1 MRKYIPSWDF
11 FWTLVMVALVVVNY
25 MVWAIGPEDEDLYAL
40 TIAGFFWLYLNCE
53 MWFKRL
59 MKARVPGKINVFL
72 TKDEY
77 EKMML
82 VHKEQ
87 TLTHAD
93 E

>member
-1 MRKYIPSWDF
+1 MPKLLKII
-11 FWTLVMVALVVVNY
+11 FWASAVANY
-25 MVWAIGPEDEDLYAL
+25 GLYAFGDQHQNLHNL
-40 TIAGFFWLYLNCE
+40 TIAGFFWLYLMLDQATE
-53 MWFKRL
+53 RII
-59 MKARVPGKINVFL
+59 ASRVPSKINVFL

-87 TLTHAD
+87 TLTHPP